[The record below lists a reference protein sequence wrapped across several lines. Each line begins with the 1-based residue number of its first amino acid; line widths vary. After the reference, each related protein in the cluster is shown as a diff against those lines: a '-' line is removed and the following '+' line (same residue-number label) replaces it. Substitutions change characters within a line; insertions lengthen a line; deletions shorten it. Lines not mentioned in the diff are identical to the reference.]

1 MSRSLA
7 CDTSAGFVGFPGR
20 MSPALSR
27 ASSRRASRSDWSF
40 SKVFSWS
47 SLAAP
52 LTPFESPPVAE
63 GPGAE
68 RTTPTTSRAD

>member
-40 SKVFSWS
+40 SKVFSVQPRR
-47 SLAAP
+47 P